1 MATRATPLTGRFVKV
16 TLGLTSKV
24 LGAGNYTV
32 SGATRKT
39 VESSEFG
46 DDIDV
51 FEFGVADGGT
61 ISLTD
66 VTYDPTDAQQV
77 AFAAACTTP
86 LKLDNNSTSGLH
98 LWVNSSSA
106 LKVGSSGHILMTQA
120 GSVDMQRN
128 GLAKTSFNGQVSG
141 AFMYLS

>member
-1 MATRATPLTGRFVKV
+1 MATRAVVLSGRFVKV

-24 LGAGNYTV
+24 LGAGNYNV

-39 VESSEFG
+39 VEISEFG

-51 FEFGVADGGT
+51 FEFMTADGGT

-66 VTYDPTDAQQV
+66 VLYDPTDAQQL
-77 AFAAACTTP
+77 AFVAACTTP

-98 LWVNSSSA
+98 LWVNSSSK

-120 GSVDMQRN
+120 GGVDMQRN
-128 GLAKTSFNGQVSG
+128 GMAKTSFNGQVSG